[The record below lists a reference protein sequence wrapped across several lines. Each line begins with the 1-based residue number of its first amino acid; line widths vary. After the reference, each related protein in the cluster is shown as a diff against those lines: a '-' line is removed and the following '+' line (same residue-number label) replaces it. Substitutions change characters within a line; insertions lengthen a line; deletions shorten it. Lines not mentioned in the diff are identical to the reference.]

1 MGPFIGLFAPVFS
14 LLVVERYSI
23 FLGRDIYILYI
34 FILYITANHLN
45 NPNNP
50 HIENETEP
58 RLYIEALNG
67 ETLYDRLVFCF
78 FVASKR
84 LYGRVCPSVGWSVGP
99 SVSRFF

>member
-1 MGPFIGLFAPVFS
+1 M
-14 LLVVERYSI
+14 VERYSI
-23 FLGRDIYILYI
+23 SLGRDIYLLYI

-67 ETLYDRLVFCF
+67 ETLYDLLI
-78 FVASKR
+78 FV
-84 LYGRVCPSVGWSVGP
+84 VTQ
-99 SVSRFF
+99 